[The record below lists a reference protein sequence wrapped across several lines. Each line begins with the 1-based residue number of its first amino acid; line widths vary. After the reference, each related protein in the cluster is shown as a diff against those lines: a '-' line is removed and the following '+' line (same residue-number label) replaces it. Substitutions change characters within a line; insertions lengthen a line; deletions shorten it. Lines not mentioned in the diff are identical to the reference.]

1 MFPVYSLSLDL
12 RAIFPTF
19 ALRSA
24 NHTSRRHISIHDYYR
39 SMYTTNHACAT
50 ICSIRLVAIFFSK
63 AIANIKRTLIF
74 YNIAWCTLD
83 KQYNIRNL
91 IYSLIY
97 FNHIFLWQH
106 HSINSYNY
114 CFLPH
119 ISKIL
124 MKLLFNKVH
133 SISD

>member
-1 MFPVYSLSLDL
+1 MFPVYSLLLDL

-19 ALRSA
+19 PLRSG
-24 NHTSRRHISIHDYYR
+24 NHTSRRHINIHDYYR
-39 SMYTTNHACAT
+39 SMYTTISSLCEYLFYLARGDILFESN
-50 ICSIRLVAIFFSK
+50 S
-63 AIANIKRTLIF
+63 NIKRTLIF
-74 YNIAWCTLD
+74 YNISWCTFD

-91 IYSLIY
+91 ICSLIY
-97 FNHIFLWQH
+97 FNHIFLWRH
-106 HSINSYNY
+106 HLINSYNY